1 MKFDDCAKRLADSG
15 YELLG
20 SSSEGV
26 TMTNGI
32 VKVTFYNTKTSY
44 GNGTDLVQ
52 RMYTCYGNGT
62 DLVQRMYTY
71 MGLSGEWDDY
81 LAQDEDNALIP
92 GCPQVSVEDQVDI
105 LTGSPTEIV
114 RKFREMKIL
123 KDLDVLEG

>member
-1 MKFDDCAKRLADSG
+1 MKYDDCAKRLADSG

-44 GNGTDLVQ
+44 GNGTDS
-52 RMYTCYGNGT
+52 
-62 DLVQRMYTY
+62 VQRMYTY
-71 MGLSGEWDDY
+71 MGMSGEWDDY
-81 LAQDEDNALIP
+81 LAQDEDNTIIP
-92 GCPQVSVEDQVDI
+92 GCPRVSIDDQVRI

-123 KDLDVLEG
+123 KDLDVLDG

>member
-1 MKFDDCAKRLADSG
+1 MKYEECKRMLADCG

-20 SSSEGV
+20 SSSEGL

-44 GNGTDLVQ
+44 GSSTD
-52 RMYTCYGNGT
+52 T
-62 DLVQRMYTY
+62 VQRMYTY
-71 MGLSGEWDDY
+71 MGLSGDWDDY
-81 LAQDEDNALIP
+81 LAQDEDNTIIP
-92 GCPQVSVEDQVDI
+92 GCPRIRIEDQVRI

-114 RKFREMKIL
+114 KKFREMKIL

>member
-1 MKFDDCAKRLADSG
+1 MKFDECAKRLADHG
-15 YELLG
+15 YELIR

-44 GNGTDLVQ
+44 GRGTDF
-52 RMYTCYGNGT
+52 
-62 DLVQRMYTY
+62 VQRMYTY

-81 LAQDEDNALIP
+81 LAQDEDNTIIP
-92 GCPQVSVEDQVDI
+92 GCPQVSIDEQVRI

-114 RKFREMKIL
+114 KKFR
-123 KDLDVLEG
+123 DLYLESVLDNVLV

>member
-1 MKFDDCAKRLADSG
+1 MRYDDCAKRLADSG
-15 YELLG
+15 YELIG

-44 GNGTDLVQ
+44 GNGTDF
-52 RMYTCYGNGT
+52 
-62 DLVQRMYTY
+62 VQRMYTY
-71 MGLSGEWDDY
+71 MGLSREWDDY

-92 GCPQVSVEDQVDI
+92 GCPQVSIDDQVRI

-114 RKFREMKIL
+114 RKFRELYLEKT
-123 KDLDVLEG
+123 LDEVLG

>member
-1 MKFDDCAKRLADSG
+1 MKYDDCAKRLADSG
-15 YELLG
+15 YELIG

-44 GNGTDLVQ
+44 SNGTD
-52 RMYTCYGNGT
+52 T
-62 DLVQRMYTY
+62 VQRMYTY

-81 LAQDEDNALIP
+81 LAQDEDNTLIP
-92 GCPQVSVEDQVDI
+92 GCPQVSVDEQVRI

-114 RKFREMKIL
+114 KKFREIQMESM
-123 KDLDVLEG
+123 LDRVLG

>member
-1 MKFDDCAKRLADSG
+1 MKFDECKQRMTNCG

-44 GNGTDLVQ
+44 GQGTD
-52 RMYTCYGNGT
+52 T
-62 DLVQRMYTY
+62 VQRMYTY
-71 MGLSGEWDDY
+71 MGMSGDWDDY
-81 LAQDEDNALIP
+81 LAQDEDNTIIP
-92 GCPQVSVEDQVDI
+92 GCPRVSVDDQVSI

-114 RKFREMKIL
+114 KKFRELQLGKM
-123 KDLDVLEG
+123 LDEVLD

>member
-1 MKFDDCAKRLADSG
+1 MKYEECKRQLTNCG

-44 GNGTDLVQ
+44 GSGTDS
-52 RMYTCYGNGT
+52 
-62 DLVQRMYTY
+62 VQRMYTY
-71 MGLSGEWDDY
+71 IGMSGDWDDY
-81 LAQDEDNALIP
+81 LAQDDDNTIIP
-92 GCPQVSVEDQVDI
+92 DCPQVNIDDQVRI

-114 RKFREMKIL
+114 KKFRELQLEKT
-123 KDLDVLEG
+123 LDEVLG